1 MTADCVTVSSY
12 RKSKGIFILLSQYN
26 FAMQDSQTF
35 RHSYRRQSYVTNYKT
50 KKHQKPYLRF
60 LQIHNSQNSPE
71 NHITEQTCKNISRWF
86 VVLFDNIHHRR
97 TWKKLTSDFIRKQG
111 ERSRYVYHQWFSNDF
126 LGLSRDL
133 SVDASLISG
142 FIIKSLSCSMFNLVW
157 MTEYEKGWG
166 FFSELMK
173 ENISWLGITMN
184 WK

>member
-1 MTADCVTVSSY
+1 MRHCFKLPKIKRNLHPSKPIQLCNARFPDISPLLKETV
-12 RKSKGIFILLSQYN
+12 ICNQL
-26 FAMQDSQTF
+26 QD
-35 RHSYRRQSYVTNYKT
+35 

-173 ENISWLGITMN
+173 ENISWLGITIN